1 MSWILKPTREEFL
14 ERDQEAFIER
24 LHTLHNNT
32 LAVPLNAP
40 EDILLDTEGRVAET
54 KDRLMFLAAK
64 QLCSEVAAGL
74 WKFVTDTGGIVRRTN
89 VTDEMI
95 APALA
100 IRTINDA
107 IRLRFN
113 MPKGLLGRQ
122 MIRNAADN
130 TVDGIVGPGYKY
142 LAHIQLY
149 EAIID
154 LTQGME
160 EIAKFHEALL
170 VSRLLSMVFLFD
182 EPLFEYNG
190 VPFYPGYYF
199 RNSEA
204 GEGGVRAGFLLQYGD
219 TRFRCIDKLQS
230 LTHAGKR
237 FVHRLGRMLSTTLLS
252 AERVEYLR
260 TYTQP
265 ILDRGV
271 ALLDDE
277 VVQEEEYR
285 RLQRVFVD
293 AGIEASFA
301 EVVLNQTIERTEN
314 VAVFDIFI
322 ETMRVASDLYPENR
336 ESLERAAYQILTN
349 RIRLGGTDG

>member
-1 MSWILKPTREEFL
+1 
-14 ERDQEAFIER
+14 
-24 LHTLHNNT
+24 
-32 LAVPLNAP
+32 
-40 EDILLDTEGRVAET
+40 
-54 KDRLMFLAAK
+54 
-64 QLCSEVAAGL
+64 
-74 WKFVTDTGGIVRRTN
+74 
-89 VTDEMI
+89 
-95 APALA
+95 
-100 IRTINDA
+100 
-107 IRLRFN
+107 
-113 MPKGLLGRQ
+113 
-122 MIRNAADN
+122 
-130 TVDGIVGPGYKY
+130 
-142 LAHIQLY
+142 
-149 EAIID
+149 
-154 LTQGME
+154 
-160 EIAKFHEALL
+160 
-170 VSRLLSMVFLFD
+170 
-182 EPLFEYNG
+182 
-190 VPFYPGYYF
+190 
-199 RNSEA
+199 
-204 GEGGVRAGFLLQYGD
+204 
-219 TRFRCIDKLQS
+219 
-230 LTHAGKR
+230 
-237 FVHRLGRMLSTTLLS
+237 MLSTTLLS